1 MCKLHGQSSCW
12 PVRCTCRWL
21 LCPSARTIRC
31 RHWPTRSVTYV
42 RISVSRSTSAS
53 ILFPSLPRVSA
64 IKAPQ
69 IARESGSGSG
79 LFGAVTEVV
88 TDLIGEFLPIAR
100 SAGARR
106 TATKSAQRVTNK
118 FATGEPV
125 FAIQVLLRSESEIPG
140 RAQAHLRSV
149 IGAFDVF
156 RGENYWRVRGPRVFG
171 RHFGADT
178 VLVRRSFDRR
188 GARPRTGCR
197 RPRDGVVAPPRR

>member
-1 MCKLHGQSSCW
+1 VQVARAELVLAR
-12 PVRCTCRWL
+12 PVHLPLAALPIRPADSLQTLANALGNVRPDLGESVDICLDLIPLT
-21 LCPSARTIRC
+21 PARIR
-31 RHWPTRSVTYV
+31 HQV
-42 RISVSRSTSAS
+42 R
-53 ILFPSLPRVSA
+53 
-64 IKAPQ
+64 Q

-149 IGAFDVF
+149 IGAFGVF